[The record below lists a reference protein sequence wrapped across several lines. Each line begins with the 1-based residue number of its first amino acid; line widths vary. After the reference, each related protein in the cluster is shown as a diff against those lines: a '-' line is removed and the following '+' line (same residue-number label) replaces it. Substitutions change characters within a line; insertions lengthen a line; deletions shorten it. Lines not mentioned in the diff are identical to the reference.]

1 MQYKCKFSQSESKKC
16 EPVKFEIESE
26 VSIYRYENSLFQIG
40 ELEIDENYKHN
51 IISLLTLGNKFIPN
65 YFFSKEDYF
74 NYLLNLID
82 NNILNLNTNLYIN
95 KNSNQNYNSRNFYDT
110 LDTNINEMVLND
122 KYFDLI
128 YKNFRKRNISS
139 KKIDNEKIF
148 ITKEIDN
155 FRSNIYSQL
164 LNNYSKIKIKPN
176 ITFTQLKYFMKFQKE
191 KNFKIINCDKNV
203 GNAILSN
210 ELYRNSAIASRIT
223 SSL

>member
-1 MQYKCKFSQSESKKC
+1 
-16 EPVKFEIESE
+16 
-26 VSIYRYENSLFQIG
+26 
-40 ELEIDENYKHN
+40 
-51 IISLLTLGNKFIPN
+51 
-65 YFFSKEDYF
+65 
-74 NYLLNLID
+74 
-82 NNILNLNTNLYIN
+82 
-95 KNSNQNYNSRNFYDT
+95 
-110 LDTNINEMVLND
+110 MVLND

-191 KNFKIINCDKNV
+191 NHNRTIN
-203 GNAILSN
+203 S
-210 ELYRNSAIASRIT
+210 
-223 SSL
+223 